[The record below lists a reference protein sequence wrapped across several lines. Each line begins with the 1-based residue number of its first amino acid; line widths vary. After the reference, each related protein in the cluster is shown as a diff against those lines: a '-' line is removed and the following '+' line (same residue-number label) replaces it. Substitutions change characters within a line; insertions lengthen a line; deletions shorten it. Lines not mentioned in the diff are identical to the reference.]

1 MRGVDG
7 EFRPPTLKGMAV
19 VYIKDMN
26 IYCEVC
32 DCHIKKSNW
41 GKHLQTT
48 KHGIACGEIVV
59 EEVEKK
65 QCWKC
70 RGHKGLEM
78 FRGENATCNGCL
90 AHKEK
95 WAGNNVEKVRELW
108 QKYHAEHREE
118 INEKKKVYN
127 QLEVDCAVCG
137 CRVLLGTNSW
147 EFHERVWKRLHW
159 ELRIFHRCKF
169 KGYTCTSAAEKELLA
184 EIQKPADEIRSSF
197 TDQIRGR
204 AGHYLSFKVNRLK
217 EFLQLL
223 MQNSTRY
230 SEWEN
235 DITCILLDINSMK
248 SNCY

>member
-1 MRGVDG
+1 MKVC
-7 EFRPPTLKGMAV
+7 FRMMK
-19 VYIKDMN
+19 IK
-26 IYCEVC
+26 
-32 DCHIKKSNW
+32 
-41 GKHLQTT
+41 Q
-48 KHGIACGEIVV
+48 
-59 EEVEKK
+59 
-65 QCWKC
+65 
-70 RGHKGLEM
+70 
-78 FRGENATCNGCL
+78 
-90 AHKEK
+90 
-95 WAGNNVEKVRELW
+95 
-108 QKYHAEHREE
+108 
-118 INEKKKVYN
+118 KKKRTLNHVSTRIVN
-127 QLEVDCAVCG
+127 EQDAFFFVLHMSSFIGLSDTLLSDIWPSPQLVEDAQIAAKMI
-137 CRVLLGTNSW
+137 LLGTNSW

-197 TDQIRGR
+197 ADQIRGR